1 VKQLLQQKN
10 LIIFETMN
18 QRLQE
23 KLARYKAS
31 AKSQEKVS
39 VDHGTP
45 AVPAD
50 GLSKVIRSKKDD
62 DDFMA
67 ALKAVKR
74 SGK

>member
-1 VKQLLQQKN
+1 
-10 LIIFETMN
+10 MD
-18 QRLQE
+18 QRLQD
-23 KLARYKAS
+23 KLAKYKAS
-31 AKSQEKVS
+31 AKSHGKVS
-39 VDHGTP
+39 IGQGTS

-50 GLSKVIRSKKDD
+50 GLSKVIRSEKDA

>member
-1 VKQLLQQKN
+1 
-10 LIIFETMN
+10 MN

-23 KLARYKAS
+23 KLANYKAS
-31 AKSQEKVS
+31 AKSHGKVS
-39 VDHGTP
+39 VGHGTP

-50 GLSKVIRSKKDD
+50 GLSKVIRSKKDA

-67 ALKAVKR
+67 ALNAVKR